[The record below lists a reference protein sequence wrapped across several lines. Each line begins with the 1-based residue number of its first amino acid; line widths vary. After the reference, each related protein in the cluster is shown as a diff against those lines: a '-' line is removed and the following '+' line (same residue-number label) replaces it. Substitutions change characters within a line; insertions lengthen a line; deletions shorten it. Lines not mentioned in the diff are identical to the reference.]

1 MDVAAGIALNATNF
15 VLVFGNDDVGCVGL
29 TFRAISLNVGP
40 DLVDIILEHE
50 VHGCAPVLLAKNP
63 GRVLSISPRR
73 VSSGRARRDSRGL

>member
-40 DLVDIILEHE
+40 YLVDIILEHE
-50 VHGCAPVLLAKNP
+50 VHGFAPILCDFA
-63 GRVLSISPRR
+63 
-73 VSSGRARRDSRGL
+73 